1 MSDEREGDATRDL
14 HRAVMLRLYRGAV
27 HSLNNA
33 FTAALGEASFLAD
46 EYKHDPEVQEACA
59 HVIDQIDRSAMILR
73 DVGACDEHAATG
85 PCDLRVLLGKIG
97 PLLESTSGSQHAYH
111 VEIPRSLPSLD
122 ASFAD
127 VQLALLATIHALV
140 PPRAEGTRVRI
151 DVQDP
156 GASGP
161 VTVGISAAPRE
172 GATPIPPA
180 DLGMVRA
187 FVETL
192 GTTLRSVPEARSL
205 RVELDLPRERRG
217 E

>member
-1 MSDEREGDATRDL
+1 MSGEREDETARDL
-14 HRAVMLRLYRGAV
+14 HREVMLRLYRGAV

-59 HVIDQIDRSAMILR
+59 QVIEQIDRSATILR
-73 DVGACDEHAATG
+73 DVGACDERAATG
-85 PCDLRVLLGKIG
+85 SCDLRSLLRKLG

-111 VEIPRSLPSLD
+111 VEIPESAPSVD

-140 PPRAEGTRVRI
+140 PPRSEGTRVRI
-151 DVQDP
+151 EVQEYD
-156 GASGP
+156 ASGP
-161 VTVGISAAPRE
+161 VTLGITVAPRE
-172 GATPIPPA
+172 GAPTTHVA
-180 DLGMVRA
+180 DLAAVRA
-187 FVETL
+187 FVERI
-192 GTTLRSVPEARSL
+192 GATLREVPEAQPS
-205 RVELDLPRERRG
+205 RVELDLPREGRG